1 MAERGP
7 RALQPE
13 RNSHKSHSLKPPLL
27 YSPFAGGGST
37 LLGEDFPDAWEP
49 AKAAHPCHSQ
59 EETPPPRAGAMS
71 LLPLPVAAAASG

>member
-7 RALQPE
+7 RVLQPE

-27 YSPFAGGGST
+27 YSPFAGGGSA

-49 AKAAHPCHSQ
+49 TKVAHPCHSQ
-59 EETPPPRAGAMS
+59 EETPPKGWSSEP
-71 LLPLPVAAAASG
+71 PPPPP